1 MSLLRLQNLK
11 MHSKDVKKTAKNQQ
25 ELDEAL
31 RLLKEE
37 RQKAIRLKDKDTTI
51 GDKNTNVSDKDKTE
65 GTKDTVD
72 VPTGDTS
79 ATGVFAGSLIIAGGA
94 IITLLKRKKRV

>member
-1 MSLLRLQNLK
+1 M
-11 MHSKDVKKTAKNQQ
+11 KKTAKNQQ

-51 GDKNTNVSDKDKTE
+51 GDKDTNVIDKEKTE

-79 ATGVFAGSLIIAGGA
+79 ATGVFAGLLIIAGGA
-94 IITLLKRKKRV
+94 IITLVKRKKRV